1 MEWHYLLSASR
12 SRALDFPWN
21 ECSLVVAVGIEDT
34 MRAKTLAL
42 ASSLLLALLT
52 SNALAQLEHSHH
64 QTDASPSAIGRVRFP
79 TSCSEKAQVE
89 FEKGVALLHSFWY
102 EEATKE
108 FDAAAT
114 ADPSCG
120 MAYWG
125 KAMSL
130 LHPLW
135 GAPDTSR
142 QRQALAALNAARKIQ
157 SATARERGYVDVLAS
172 YFEAKPTPPAD
183 SVSANERMYAF
194 RDGMQRLA
202 RDNPSDDEAKIFYAL
217 AVIAAAPYGDTTYA
231 DERRADS
238 VLLPL
243 AQKYPTHPGVMHYII
258 HANDFPV
265 LAPLALDAAR
275 RYAQLAPAIPHA
287 QHMPSHIFIRVGQW
301 DDVIASNKLATESG
315 TLYEKQEKMD
325 GEWWHNVHTM
335 DFLQYAYLQEG
346 RDREAQAIGER
357 TSRITKLA
365 GIDNQSLLRFFQA
378 FFATRQLLEQ
388 GRWREAARFRLV
400 SPADSMSTWS
410 EIVVAFTNAVGAART
425 GEPELAR
432 AAIARFDSLR
442 GVVVQ
447 RKDTAGAREAGNLRM
462 ATAAWLEL
470 ALGNRDEAARLAHQ
484 ATVEENSSA
493 ETPLLPA
500 AELEGELL
508 MAIGQ
513 PEKARQAFE
522 LSLRRMPNR
531 ARSIFGAAE
540 AAARSRDSAA
550 ARKYYAQYVAQM
562 AHSDGTRAEL
572 AAAKQFVAAR

>member
-1 MEWHYLLSASR
+1 M
-12 SRALDFPWN
+12 P
-21 ECSLVVAVGIEDT
+21 
-34 MRAKTLAL
+34 AKALAL
-42 ASSLLLALLT
+42 VSSLLLTVPTRSALT
-52 SNALAQLEHSHH
+52 QIEHTHH
-64 QTDASPSAIGRVRFP
+64 QTAASPSAIGRVTFP
-79 TSCSEKAQVE
+79 SSCSEKAQVE

-108 FDAAAT
+108 FDAAAS
-114 ADPSCG
+114 ADPSCA
-120 MAYWG
+120 MAQWG

-130 LHPLW
+130 LRPLW
-135 GAPDTSR
+135 ESPDTAR
-142 QRQALAALNAARKIQ
+142 RRQAVDALNVARKVQ
-157 SATARERGYVDVLAS
+157 SATPRERDYLEALAS
-172 YFEAKPTPPAD
+172 YFELKPKPPAD
-183 SVSANERMYAF
+183 SVSSNERMYAF
-194 RDGMQRLA
+194 RDGMQRVA

-217 AVIAAAPYGDTTYA
+217 AIIAAAPYGDTTYA

-315 TLYEKQEKMD
+315 TAYQQQEKMD

-346 RDREAQAIGER
+346 RDREAQQIGER
-357 TSRITKLA
+357 MSRITKVA
-365 GIDNQSLLRFFQA
+365 GMGDQSFLRFFKG

-388 GRWREAARFRLV
+388 GRWREAAGFRLA
-400 SPADSMSTWS
+400 SPADTMSTWS
-410 EIVVAFTNAVGAART
+410 EIVIAFTNAVGAART
-425 GEPELAR
+425 AEPQSAR
-432 AAIARFDSLR
+432 VAIARFDSLR
-442 GVVVQ
+442 GVLVQ
-447 RKDTAGAREAGNLRM
+447 RKDTAGAREAGNTRM
-462 ATAAWLEL
+462 AAAAWLEL
-470 ALGNRDEAARLAHQ
+470 AVGNRDEAARLAHQ
-484 ATVEENSSA
+484 ATVEENSAA

-508 MAIGQ
+508 MAIGK
-513 PEKARQAFE
+513 PTEARQAFE

-531 ARSIFGAAE
+531 ARSIFGAAS
-540 AAARSRDSAA
+540 AAAQAGDAVA
-550 ARKYYAQYVAQM
+550 ARKYYAQYIAQM

-572 AAAKQFVAAR
+572 ATAKQFVAAR